1 MMRKSP
7 IQFLHTARS
16 PLFRVTLLATFLA
29 FTVAL
34 SACSSY
40 RMEVQQGNVIEA
52 AALKQLRAGLS
63 RAQVV
68 ELLGSPLLQDDFQ
81 KNRWDYIFYL
91 RKAGKTPERKSV
103 TVIFH
108 DNGTVAQV
116 IQ

>member
-1 MMRKSP
+1 MM
-7 IQFLHTARS
+7 
-16 PLFRVTLLATFLA
+16 
-29 FTVAL
+29 L

-40 RMEVQQGNVIEA
+40 RMDVQQGNVIEA

-68 ELLGSPLLQDDFQ
+68 DLLGSPLLQDDFQ

-91 RKAGKTPERKSV
+91 KKAGKAPERKSV